1 MEVENL
7 SREVISDKQAMI
19 LVTIFLI
26 GSTFVIGTAE
36 QAENDIWI
44 SIILGMIMTIPV
56 YFIYARI
63 LSLFPGKGI
72 FEILEQ
78 AFGKRGG
85 KAIGLLYIW
94 FAFYLGALVL
104 RNYGEFISVLAL
116 TETPMIVPMIM
127 FILLCIGGVKLGIEV
142 LGRWAEL
149 FVIILYIVLVVFSF
163 LVIPE
168 MKLENITPVLYN
180 GIAPVVSGAFSVFAF
195 PFAETVVLL
204 CIFGSLKDSKS
215 PYKAYFGGLLIGGIS
230 ILFVSIRNILILGVN
245 ELNTLYFP
253 SYIAISRIDIGT
265 FLQRLEISVSIIFLI
280 GIFIKISL
288 CLLATSIGIAKI
300 FELKDYRKIVTPIGL
315 LMLNLSYLVYDS
327 TMEMFQW
334 VSKFWVY
341 YAFPFQVI
349 LPIIIWIV
357 CEWKSRITNGESRN

>member
-1 MEVENL
+1 MEVEDL
-7 SREVISDKQAMI
+7 SREIISDKQAMI
-19 LVTIFLI
+19 LVTVFLI
-26 GSTFVIGTAE
+26 GSTFVIGTAG
-36 QAENDIWI
+36 QAENDMWI
-44 SIILGMIMTIPV
+44 SIILGMLMTIPV
-56 YFIYARI
+56 YFVYARI

-78 AFGKRGG
+78 AFGKSGG

-94 FAFYLGALVL
+94 FVFHLGALVL
-104 RNYGEFISVLAL
+104 RNFGEFINVLAL

-127 FILLCIGGVKLGIEV
+127 FILLCIWGVKLGIEV
-142 LGRWAEL
+142 LARWAEL
-149 FVIILYIVLVVFSF
+149 FVIVLYIVLIAFSF

-168 MKLENITPVLYN
+168 MKFENIRPVLYN
-180 GIAPVVSGAFSVFAF
+180 GIAPVVSGALSAFAF

-204 CIFGSLKDSKS
+204 CVFDSLKETKS
-215 PYKAYFGGLLIGGIS
+215 SYKAYFGGLLIGGTS
-230 ILFVSIRNILILGVN
+230 ILFVSIRNILVLGVN

-265 FLQRLEISVSIIFLI
+265 FLQRLEVSVSMIFLI

-288 CLLATSIGIAKI
+288 CLLATSIGVAGI
-300 FELKDYRKIVTPIGL
+300 FKLKDYRKIVTPIGL
-315 LMLNLSYLVYDS
+315 LMLNLSYLVYDN

-334 VSKFWVY
+334 VARFWVY

-349 LPIIIWIV
+349 LPIVIWIV
-357 CEWKSRITNGESRN
+357 CEYKSRAVNR